1 MIQHSLKNKLVN
13 YTSKDLSVPTYPIH
27 PTTAKLAFIT
37 KLTMLSWPAPD
48 QDLFNPFIPPNCT
61 AQSVFSFLPFAPMT
75 CVLIRVALNLVGRW

>member
-13 YTSKDLSVPTYPIH
+13 YTSKDLSVLTYPNH

-37 KLTMLSWPAPD
+37 KLSWPAPD
-48 QDLFNPFIPPNCT
+48 QDLFNPVTPPNCT
-61 AQSVFSFLPFAPMT
+61 AQSVFSFLPFAPMM